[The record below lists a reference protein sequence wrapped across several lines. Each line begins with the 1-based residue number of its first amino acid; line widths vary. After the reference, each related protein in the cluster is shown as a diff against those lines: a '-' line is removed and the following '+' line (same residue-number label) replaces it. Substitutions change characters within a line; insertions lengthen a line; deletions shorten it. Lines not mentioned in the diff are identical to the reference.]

1 MELRHVRYFL
11 ALAEELNFTRAAAR
25 VGIAQPPFS
34 SQIKDLEQEL
44 GTQLFHRI
52 PQGAE
57 LTSAGLAFLSVVQV
71 MPELAEQAARAA
83 KRAARGEVGAL
94 NIGFTASSAFN
105 AVVPR
110 TIRAF
115 RRAYPDV
122 RVNLEEANSTRLV
135 SGLDEGTLDVVFLR
149 PNPAVAERFQLRALS
164 EEPLVVALPDTHPA
178 AAGTVVALKDIA
190 ADPLLLFPRAVG
202 PTLYDTIVGAFRNI
216 GCEPS
221 IGLSA
226 PQIASVINLVA
237 SAFGIALVPACMS
250 QLAVQGVAYRQ
261 IDGEAPVARIALA
274 TRRGETA
281 SVVRNF
287 LATAIA

>member
-11 ALAEELNFTRAAAR
+11 ALAEERNFTRAAAR

-34 SQIKDLEQEL
+34 SQIKDLEQEI
-44 GTQLFHRI
+44 GTPLFHRI

-57 LTSAGLAFLSVVQV
+57 LTSAGAAFLAVVQV
-71 MPELAEQAARAA
+71 MPELAEQAAYAA

-110 TIRAF
+110 AIRAF

-122 RVNLEEANSTRLV
+122 QVSLEEANTTRLV
-135 SGLDEGTLDVVFLR
+135 GGLDEGTLDAVFLR
-149 PNPAVAERFQLRALS
+149 PNAAVADRFQLRTLS
-164 EEPLVVALPDTHPA
+164 EEPLVIALPDTHPA
-178 AAGTVVALKDIA
+178 AANPVVALKDIA
-190 ADPLLLFPRAVG
+190 TDPLLLFPRTVG
-202 PTLYDTIVGAFRNI
+202 PTLHDTIVGAFRNMGYEPNI
-216 GCEPS
+216 GQ
-221 IGLSA
+221 SA

-237 SAFGIALVPACMS
+237 SAFGVALVPACMS
-250 QLAVQGVAYRQ
+250 QLAVEGVAYRQ
-261 IDGEAPVARIALA
+261 IAGEAPVARIALA
-274 TRRGETA
+274 TRRGDTA

-287 LATAIA
+287 LASAVA